1 MITKSVVNHH
11 LMKSFP
17 LYFTIQGFTVK
28 LLKAHKD
35 RVGLYFLAEITEGPD
50 RGKYTQINKSDI
62 THKFYNEETLHLF
75 MFFAI
80 LYALTDSK

>member
-17 LYFTIQGFTVK
+17 RYYTKQGFTVK
-28 LLKAHKD
+28 LIRAYKD
-35 RVGLYFLAEITEGPD
+35 SVGLYFASEILGGPD
-50 RGKYTQINKSDI
+50 NGKMTTIGRDEI
-62 THKFYNEETLHLF
+62 THKFYDKETLHLF